1 VQIINYYGGNM
12 LFEDENYKINYFT
25 SDKQGDERF
34 EVFIKANNEKKLLNI
49 WDYNGLYSDP
59 YLFEIIYQKIC
70 KSNSIFKV
78 WDVFLSREL
87 IKDKYRILDVGAGSG
102 LSGKYIKEK
111 SNPEMLIALDILPS
125 AKTAYLRDYNHI
137 YDEYLVFDLANL
149 SNDQISYLKNKDF
162 NCITAV
168 SSSGGSD
175 DDQDDHDVEINEYK
189 SLLKIIK
196 IGGYIVF
203 NIREKEVTGQT
214 MIRNYLEKYC
224 ETICS
229 EIYPHRFLF
238 NGSIVNNKVL
248 VYQKM
253 KNE

>member
-1 VQIINYYGGNM
+1 M
-12 LFEDENYKINYFT
+12 LFEDGNYKINYFT
-25 SDKQGDERF
+25 SGKQGEEMF
-34 EVFIKANNEKKLLNI
+34 EVLIKANNEKKLLNI
-49 WDYNGLYSDP
+49 WDYNNLYNEP

-78 WDVFLSREL
+78 WDIFLSKEL
-87 IKDKYRILDVGAGSG
+87 IQANYRILDVGAGSG

-111 SNPEMLIALDILPS
+111 SHPELLIALDILPS

-137 YDEYLVFDLANL
+137 YDEYLVFDLSNM
-149 SNDQISYLKNKDF
+149 SNDQVSCLKSKNF
-162 NCITAV
+162 NCITVV
-168 SSSGGSD
+168 SASGGSD

-203 NIREKEVTGQT
+203 NIREKELTGQK
-214 MIRNYLEKYC
+214 MIKNYLEKYC
-224 ETICS
+224 ETIC
-229 EIYPHRFLF
+229 EENYLHRFLF
-238 NGSIVNNKVL
+238 NGSTVNNKVL